1 MREFFLENGF
11 LLVIAIALAETVL
24 AVLLWKMYKEGKK
37 IDVLC
42 LALLCS
48 GLVYDA
54 CIIAIGKF
62 LPQGSM
68 AVLISKVR
76 YILSGLM
83 IPLLLPI
90 GAHALKL
97 EGFKMKTVWVISIIL
112 MIPGAIGGCIE
123 QLEVEEIAGLVRYAS
138 TSATPKWVS
147 VINLIVM
154 IGTVIALIAIGGI
167 ACAKQKNPY
176 VLLAGLF
183 MFGFSALGGMPG
195 NTDLMFL
202 LSMFGELLMVTFL
215 WLHLKKE

>member
-1 MREFFLENGF
+1 MQEFFLENGF
-11 LLVIAIALAETVL
+11 LLVAAIALAETAL
-24 AVLLWKMYKEGKK
+24 AVLLWRMYKEGKK
-37 IDVLC
+37 TAVLC

-62 LPQGSM
+62 LPQGNV
-68 AVLISKVR
+68 ALFISKLR

-90 GAHALKL
+90 GAYAVKL
-97 EGFKMKTVWVISIIL
+97 DGFKMKTVWVISIIL

-123 QLEVEEIAGLVRYAS
+123 QLKVEEIAGVLRYAS
-138 TSATPKWVS
+138 SSATPKWVS
-147 VINLIVM
+147 VVNLIVM
-154 IGTVIALIAIGGI
+154 IGTVIALIAIGAI
-167 ACAKQKNPY
+167 VCARQKNPY

-195 NTDLMFL
+195 NSDLMFL
-202 LSMFGELLMVTFL
+202 LSMFGELLMVAFL
-215 WLHLKKE
+215 WLYLKKE